1 MAPRGR
7 QRIPTARGSPVG
19 GAALGPREAP
29 QRPTGL
35 PAIRGTRGLRRW
47 WEHIPRECLFHKNTY
62 FNTQI
67 VRCNAHAEASTRHV
81 VSARTGM
88 RGARA
93 GPGPPQGWPRPR
105 VPPAGLATPP
115 GSAAAEPPLAS
126 LSSAPV
132 RLGRA
137 SAPSQGTPSQ
147 SRFLGAR
154 GARGARGRPP
164 CPPAAFAVQGPG
176 SGSRGTG
183 GGLAGAKPGSCSAFL
198 RSLLHLTFTCSLTP
212 S

>member
-67 VRCNAHAEASTRHV
+67 VRCNAHPEASTRHM

-93 GPGPPQGWPRPR
+93 APGPPQGWPRP
-105 VPPAGLATPP
+105 PGPWLQGPAAPARLPVL
-115 GSAAAEPPLAS
+115 SA
-126 LSSAPV
+126 
-132 RLGRA
+132 RA
-137 SAPSQGTPSQ
+137 SGACLGTVPGDPFPEPLPGGPRSTGSPRPRSQCRAPAP
-147 SRFLGAR
+147 GA
-154 GARGARGRPP
+154 GGRE
-164 CPPAAFAVQGPG
+164 G
-176 SGSRGTG
+176 GSRE
-183 GGLAGAKPGSCSAFL
+183 LNQAAVP
-198 RSLLHLTFTCSLTP
+198 RS
-212 S
+212 

>member
-93 GPGPPQGWPRPR
+93 APGPPQGWPRP
-105 VPPAGLATPP
+105 PGPWLQGPAAPARLPVLT
-115 GSAAAEPPLAS
+115 
-126 LSSAPV
+126 PV

-137 SAPSQGTPSQ
+137 VGTVPGDPFPEPLPGGPRST
-147 SRFLGAR
+147 GE
-154 GARGARGRPP
+154 PE
-164 CPPAAFAVQGPG
+164 AAFAVQGPG

>member
-7 QRIPTARGSPVG
+7 QQIPTARGSPVG

-29 QRPTGL
+29 QRLTGL

-67 VRCNAHAEASTRHV
+67 VRCNAHPEASTRHM

-93 GPGPPQGWPRPR
+93 APGPPQGWPRP
-105 VPPAGLATPP
+105 PGPWLQGPAAPARLSVL
-115 GSAAAEPPLAS
+115 SA
-126 LSSAPV
+126 
-132 RLGRA
+132 RA
-137 SAPSQGTPSQ
+137 S
-147 SRFLGAR
+147 GACHRHRPRGPLPRAASWGPEEHGGARGRVRSAGPRLREPGDGR
-154 GARGARGRPP
+154 GARG
-164 CPPAAFAVQGPG
+164 
-176 SGSRGTG
+176 S
-183 GGLAGAKPGSCSAFL
+183 
-198 RSLLHLTFTCSLTP
+198 
-212 S
+212 

>member
-7 QRIPTARGSPVG
+7 QRIRTARGSPVG

-93 GPGPPQGWPRPR
+93 APGPPQGWPRP
-105 VPPAGLATPP
+105 P
-115 GSAAAEPPLAS
+115 GSVAAGSGSPRSPPCAQR
-126 LSSAPV
+126 PCV
-132 RLGRA
+132 WGVP

-198 RSLLHLTFTCSLTP
+198 RSVLHLTFTCSLTP

>member
-88 RGARA
+88 RGALPPPAPRRA
-93 GPGPPQGWPRPR
+93 GHAPQVRGCR
-105 VPPAGLATPP
+105 VRQ
-115 GSAAAEPPLAS
+115 PPLAS

-137 SAPSQGTPSQ
+137 VGTVPGDPFPEPLPGGPRST
-147 SRFLGAR
+147 GE
-154 GARGARGRPP
+154 PE
-164 CPPAAFAVQGPG
+164 AAFAVQGPG

-198 RSLLHLTFTCSLTP
+198 RSVLHLTFTCSLTP

>member
-105 VPPAGLATPP
+105 VPPRRAGHAPRVRGCRVPAGLPVL
-115 GSAAAEPPLAS
+115 SA
-126 LSSAPV
+126 
-132 RLGRA
+132 RA
-137 SAPSQGTPSQ
+137 SGACVGTVPGDPFPEPLPGGPRSTG
-147 SRFLGAR
+147 SPRPPALPAGRVRSAGPRLREPGDRR
-154 GARGARGRPP
+154 GARG
-164 CPPAAFAVQGPG
+164 
-176 SGSRGTG
+176 S
-183 GGLAGAKPGSCSAFL
+183 
-198 RSLLHLTFTCSLTP
+198 
-212 S
+212 

>member
-88 RGARA
+88 RGALPPPAPRRA
-93 GPGPPQGWPRPR
+93 GHAPRVRGCRVRQPPARLPVLSARASGACRRHRPR
-105 VPPAGLATPP
+105 GPLPR
-115 GSAAAEPPLAS
+115 AASWGPEEH
-126 LSSAPV
+126 
-132 RLGRA
+132 G
-137 SAPSQGTPSQ
+137 
-147 SRFLGAR
+147 
-154 GARGARGRPP
+154 GARGRVRS
-164 CPPAAFAVQGPG
+164 AGPRLRERGDGRGAHG
-176 SGSRGTG
+176 S
-183 GGLAGAKPGSCSAFL
+183 
-198 RSLLHLTFTCSLTP
+198 
-212 S
+212 